1 MKWLVGLCLCLISFL
16 GKAQSYSAAL
26 IPDSLKENAD
36 VVKRFEE
43 IKVIIKSNSKAIVQR
58 KYVITVLNQNG
69 DDWATYYNGY
79 TKMISLSDIS
89 GKLYDA
95 GGTLIKS
102 IKKKDITDLSV
113 SDDVSILSDAR
124 SKSFSFYH
132 KVYPYTVE
140 FEDEQVYD
148 GLFFLPKWIPFSDS
162 KMSVIQSRFEV
173 ETPIDY
179 QIRYKQFNYHAE
191 PSVSKGKSIIYSW
204 AIKNQQPVEFEPLSP
219 SWRSI
224 VPAVF
229 IAASDFEL
237 GEYKGNMST
246 WKSFGLFIKS
256 LNAGKDLLTENI
268 NQYVIDLTKNQNSIR
283 DKVETLYQYMQKN
296 TRYISIQLGIGSW
309 QPFDAKYVAINKYGD
324 CKALSNYMISLL
336 KAAGVK
342 ANYVLIEAGDNARG
356 LYEDFPAPNF
366 NHAIVCVPNGKDSIW
381 LECTSQTVAPG
392 YLGTFTGNRNAL
404 LIDDDG
410 GHVVHTPRFSPE
422 ENLQIRMVTGV
433 VDGKGDLNVSVK
445 TRFTGEQQE
454 LQHQLIHDATPEE
467 RKRYLNQ
474 VISLP
479 TYKVNH
485 SSYSESRNRIP
496 EIVEELEIESPAFA
510 TVSSKRLFITPNLFN
525 KSASK
530 LPDLA
535 DRKYPVLLKQNYLDI
550 DTVKISFP
558 QEYTLESMPKS
569 IAVQSEFGEYSIDFL
584 LKQNLIEM
592 VRKFKRIQA
601 LLPKERYVEV
611 QKFLET
617 VRKADN
623 SRLVLVKKE

>member
-1 MKWLVGLCLCLISFL
+1 MKWIVGLCLCLISFL

-204 AIKNQQPVEFEPLSP
+204 AIKNQHPVEFEPLSP

-283 DKVETLYQYMQKN
+283 DKVSTL
-296 TRYISIQLGIGSW
+296 R
-309 QPFDAKYVAINKYGD
+309 
-324 CKALSNYMISLL
+324 
-336 KAAGVK
+336 
-342 ANYVLIEAGDNARG
+342 
-356 LYEDFPAPNF
+356 
-366 NHAIVCVPNGKDSIW
+366 
-381 LECTSQTVAPG
+381 
-392 YLGTFTGNRNAL
+392 
-404 LIDDDG
+404 
-410 GHVVHTPRFSPE
+410 
-422 ENLQIRMVTGV
+422 
-433 VDGKGDLNVSVK
+433 
-445 TRFTGEQQE
+445 
-454 LQHQLIHDATPEE
+454 
-467 RKRYLNQ
+467 
-474 VISLP
+474 
-479 TYKVNH
+479 
-485 SSYSESRNRIP
+485 
-496 EIVEELEIESPAFA
+496 
-510 TVSSKRLFITPNLFN
+510 
-525 KSASK
+525 
-530 LPDLA
+530 
-535 DRKYPVLLKQNYLDI
+535 
-550 DTVKISFP
+550 
-558 QEYTLESMPKS
+558 
-569 IAVQSEFGEYSIDFL
+569 
-584 LKQNLIEM
+584 
-592 VRKFKRIQA
+592 
-601 LLPKERYVEV
+601 
-611 QKFLET
+611 
-617 VRKADN
+617 
-623 SRLVLVKKE
+623 